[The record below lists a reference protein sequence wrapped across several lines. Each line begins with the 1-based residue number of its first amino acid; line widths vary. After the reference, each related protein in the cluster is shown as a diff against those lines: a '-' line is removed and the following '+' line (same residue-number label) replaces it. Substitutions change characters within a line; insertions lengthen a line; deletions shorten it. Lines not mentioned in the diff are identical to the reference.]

1 MNKILEVYL
10 NQKKAAKSAAETRR
24 KHNILIEEGLYT
36 KVYAPENATDEELKE
51 YPYYD
56 TAYYKCV
63 PIEVTDEEFEEVLKY
78 RKISDNEEKNLKEIE
93 QDDEPDNY
101 NGVAVCFVVFAVLT
115 FVGGFILG
123 IVMGAEGASSYY
135 GSDSDFNFG
144 LAIAY
149 WVASFVSGMT
159 FIAIA
164 EVLKLLT
171 AIKNK

>member
-1 MNKILEVYL
+1 MNGFLEVYL
-10 NQKKAAKSAAETRR
+10 NRKKAAKNAAETRI

-51 YPYYD
+51 YQYYD

-78 RKISDNEEKNLKEIE
+78 RKISDNVEENLREIE

-101 NGVAVCFVVFAVLT
+101 NGVAICFIVFAVLT

-123 IVMGAEGASSYY
+123 IVMGVAGAY

-144 LAIAY
+144 LAIVY
-149 WVASFVSGMT
+149 WVASFVSGMM